1 MLQAVLKNKKDVLMN
16 FCAPCLQPTVTC
28 DTISTEGYDVTNLIQ
43 DPCNGF
49 LAYSCIKPPVQID
62 FTFLCNIQIHHIC
75 IWPSVGSQKSSG
87 FQIYA
92 KTVNNNTMSYTLL
105 SSGCL
110 SENNTGVLFYAAN
123 VNPANI
129 SIAPNFLQRYIKGSA
144 RNIISQ
150 TKSLRIC
157 IFKTQNSVP
166 ALGKIEVWGSVSS
179 KSSKDIISSIDAL
192 WSASQTSVPCL
203 PAINHQSNIST
214 INVKNADVK
223 NNTNNAKIALEIPDS
238 FLDAITCEIMT
249 QPILLPSGK
258 TIDQTTLE
266 KHEESEALWGR
277 SISDPFTGLPFN
289 ENRKPIM
296 ATTLKIRIDKFLL
309 ENSTK
314 DEIKRLPRVLGNKS
328 INHNTPCQYLIAC
341 QNNRNS
347 KESTS
352 LMKDSTRKSTND
364 SQVKIPL
371 VLNNTVQRKSQRHKL
386 PMTPIHSKIV
396 PYVKKL
402 KTSNLDSSINCDN
415 DIEKSIDKQIHQHNV
430 DSDIDAD
437 IQVALSS
444 LKRFST
450 PKNLKLYTTTVN
462 NCNCCTNGI
471 LYKLPCNHVV
481 CRRIL
486 TTAEKN
492 QCQLCGLIYTRN
504 AVERIHD

>member
-1 MLQAVLKNKKDVLMN
+1 MLQAALKSKKDVLMN

-110 SENNTGVLFYAAN
+110 NANNTGVLFYAAN

-129 SIAPNFLQRYIKGSA
+129 SIAPNFLQRYIKGST
-144 RNIISQ
+144 RNIVSQ

-166 ALGKIEVWGSVSS
+166 ALGKIEVWGSVSP
-179 KSSKDIISSIDAL
+179 KSSKDIIASIDAL
-192 WSASQTSVPCL
+192 WSASQTSVCL
-203 PAINHQSNIST
+203 PTINHRSNIST
-214 INVKNADVK
+214 VNIKDTDVQNKNK
-223 NNTNNAKIALEIPDS
+223 AKTSLEIPDS

-266 KHEESEALWGR
+266 KHGESEALWGR

-309 ENSTK
+309 ENSTI
-314 DEIKRLPRVLGNKS
+314 DEIKSLPRVLGNKS
-328 INHNTPCQYLIAC
+328 INHNTSYQYLIAC

-352 LMKDSTRKSTND
+352 LMKDSTKININD
-364 SQVKIPL
+364 LQVTIPL
-371 VLNNTVQRKSQRHKL
+371 ELNNRVQRKSQRHKL
-386 PMTPIHSKIV
+386 PIHSPIHSKTA
-396 PYVKKL
+396 PYPKKL
-402 KTSNLDSSINCDN
+402 KTSNLDASINCDN
-415 DIEKSIDKQIHQHNV
+415 DIEKNSDKQIHQHNI

-437 IQVALSS
+437 IQVALSC

-450 PKNLKLYTTTVN
+450 PKSLQLYASTVN
-462 NCNCCTNGI
+462 NCDCCTNSI
-471 LYKLPCNHVV
+471 FYKLPCNHVV

-492 QCQLCGLIYTRN
+492 QCQLCGLIYERN
-504 AVERIHD
+504 DVERIHD